1 MYRKDRKCCIDSI
14 GIDNYDFDF
23 KKELNVYRYLCG
35 ERMTTSEWDAL
46 EDIYKFSSYKQWK
59 IHIWQKYKDYNIGK
73 LKEFSRY
80 LCHRERS
87 IKPQNEYWIVV
98 FPILFTIFID
108 KVYGEIV
115 DQSIP
120 NSIINGGYSIKTLYC
135 VCIVIGFIGI
145 SLFLILIIKE
155 FINKIWGNNL
165 DSNFCCDY
173 REIIDEIVKEKER
186 ETTFKT
192 NH

>member
-1 MYRKDRKCCIDSI
+1 MYRKDRKCCINSI
-14 GIDNYDFDF
+14 GIDNYDFDS

-59 IHIWQKYKDYNIGK
+59 LYIYMKYKDYNIGK

-115 DQSIP
+115 NQSILD
-120 NSIINGGYSIKTLYC
+120 SIINEGYSIKIIYY
-135 VCIVIGFIGI
+135 VCIPICFIGLLVF
-145 SLFLILIIKE
+145 LFHMIKD
-155 FINKIWGNNL
+155 FTNKIWGNNL
-165 DSNFCCDY
+165 DSNLFLDY

-186 ETTFKT
+186 EVTFKA